1 MRCPKCGIEMMVTQ
15 RTGTSLKL
23 ACRNPQCP
31 NYTAPGEARRV
42 VAELRVTTEA
52 AHEPQQQGR

>member
-1 MRCPKCGIEMMVTQ
+1 MRCPQCGIEMMVTQ

-42 VAELRVTTEA
+42 VAELWVTSEA
-52 AHEPQQQGR
+52 AHKPKQQGR

>member
-1 MRCPKCGIEMMVTQ
+1 MRCPQCGIEMMVTQ

-42 VAELRVTTEA
+42 VAELRVTPEA
-52 AHEPQQQGR
+52 AHEPKQQGR